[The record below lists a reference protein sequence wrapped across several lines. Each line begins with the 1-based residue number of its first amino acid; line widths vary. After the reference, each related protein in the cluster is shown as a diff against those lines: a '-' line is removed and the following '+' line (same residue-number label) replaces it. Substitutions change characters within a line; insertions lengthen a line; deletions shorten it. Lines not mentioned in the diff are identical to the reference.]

1 MKEKLKENVS
11 TLHLEDEVIR
21 KLKEK
26 EINTVEDLW
35 NLNRKELKQ
44 LGFSDIEVNKIVI
57 CLELYGF
64 DLGKR
69 IWKA

>member
-26 EINTVEDLW
+26 EIKTVDNKKWTNITIVMDNTT
-35 NLNRKELKQ
+35 
-44 LGFSDIEVNKIVI
+44 FTI
-57 CLELYGF
+57 
-64 DLGKR
+64 
-69 IWKA
+69 

>member
-26 EINTVEDLW
+26 EIKTVEDLW

-57 CLELYGF
+57 CLELYGL